1 MMRAFTVSSLLQ
13 LLLFFDVW
21 WGPKLLADAAASSTA
36 MGKHPKCAKEFED
49 CYFRDCC
56 GAEDGELTCVQGG
69 SGMVLYINKNSTC
82 FSDRSLALATKS
94 NTEKRDMLL
103 KFYEELVA
111 PEHRKSTD
119 QVNKMFEK
127 HQNEFPQL
135 VTRLEHRY
143 KISFIGVEENYGSE
157 L

>member
-1 MMRAFTVSSLLQ
+1 MRVIAVPILLQ
-13 LLLFFDVW
+13 LLVFCGIWLGSKVN
-21 WGPKLLADAAASSTA
+21 ANASAAI
-36 MGKHPKCAKEFED
+36 GKKPNCAKEFED

-56 GAEDGELTCVQGG
+56 GGNDSELKCVQGG

-119 QVNKMFEK
+119 QVQKMFDK
-127 HQNEFPQL
+127 HQNAFPQL

-143 KISFIGVEENYGSE
+143 KMSFIGVEENYGSE